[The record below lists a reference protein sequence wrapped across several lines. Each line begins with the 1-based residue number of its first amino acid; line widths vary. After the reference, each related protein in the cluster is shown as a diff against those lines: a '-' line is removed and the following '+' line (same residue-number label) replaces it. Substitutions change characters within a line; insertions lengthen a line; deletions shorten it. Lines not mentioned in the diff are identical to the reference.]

1 MWWEHIGNKGKMK
14 ISFSP
19 TPTLKEIK
27 NRGTLTTCRAFLLGK
42 SSFFFLI
49 IGKPACLSTKTK
61 LFRSNIYFQSFV
73 TRLLPPLINM
83 GCLFGRKEN

>member
-27 NRGTLTTCRAFLLGK
+27 NWGTLTACRTFLLGR
-42 SSFFFLI
+42 SSFL
-49 IGKPACLSTKTK
+49 K
-61 LFRSNIYFQSFV
+61 N
-73 TRLLPPLINM
+73 LL
-83 GCLFGRKEN
+83 ENQHVHSQNQVV